1 MGLLPWSFGF
11 LLIITILSWSAIG
24 RMSEETLVTQS
35 IITSV
40 QQQAAELTKKI
51 SSKSAAAYRQYCDK
65 NGKTPPDT
73 DDEEEEEGE
82 EGESNRDFVKRLRT
96 PRSKRPLTSKLHLRS
111 LFSNEDQGQ
120 KDTQEKIFRNLLRV
134 LYATQPLFS
143 QNGVDDAQ
151 LQQLF
156 EEVRLKAIEV
166 GPKFPMTN
174 ASFLANIELTGYKK
188 ESKQFLLFLLLKG
201 GKGEFFRGRRCHV
214 RPLLSYISMNK
225 KECCMGVYLAP
236 VPLLLALFEKE
247 DVVEKI
253 VEYRTAL
260 HKKIIKEKENKST
273 LDGEKEAKDILERF
287 SEEFKSQ
294 FESSIPPGID
304 VQYIDFRV
312 SATAPKNF

>member
-11 LLIITILSWSAIG
+11 LLIISILSWSAIG

-40 QQQAAELTKKI
+40 HQQAAELTKKI
-51 SSKSAAAYRQYCDK
+51 ASKSAAAYRQYCEK
-65 NGKTPPDT
+65 NGKSAPDC
-73 DDEEEEEGE
+73 DEEEEEEDGE
-82 EGESNRDFVKRLRT
+82 PNRDFVKRLRT

-134 LYATQPLFS
+134 LYASQPLFS
-143 QNGVDDAQ
+143 QTGTDDAQ

-174 ASFLANIELTGYKK
+174 ASFLANLELTGYKK

-201 GKGEFFRGRRCHV
+201 GKGEFFRGRRCYV

-225 KECCMGVYLAP
+225 KECCMGIYLAP

-247 DVVEKI
+247 DIVEKI

-260 HKKIIKEKENKST
+260 HKKILKEKENNST
-273 LDGEKEAKDILERF
+273 LDGEKETKDIIEKF

-312 SATAPKNF
+312 STTAPKNF